1 MPGVLHIPLAC
12 LIGIILGNFSNC
24 NNGDEG
30 EIIDSKE
37 LKQPLI
43 ELNKS
48 QTQIESEMIDAFV
61 SRHQWRVTETGTGLR
76 YFIYKESENESE
88 NAKEGQVAVVD
99 FVISLLDGTICYSSK
114 DTGPQEFL
122 IGQDNVESGLH
133 EGITFMKTGDKA
145 KLILPSHL
153 AHGLIGDQDKI
164 PPRATIIYDI
174 ELLELK

>member
-1 MPGVLHIPLAC
+1 MFHIPLAC
-12 LIGIILGNFSNC
+12 LTGIILSGFSNC
-24 NNGDEG
+24 NSGNGE
-30 EIIDSKE
+30 ENIDPND

-48 QTQIESEMIDAFV
+48 QAQIESEMIDAYV
-61 SRHQWRVTETGTGLR
+61 KRHNWNVTETGTGLR
-76 YFIYKESENESE
+76 YYIYKESEAESE

-114 DTGPQEFL
+114 DSGPQEFL

-133 EGITFMKTGDKA
+133 EGITFMKKGDKA

-153 AHGLIGDQDKI
+153 AHGLIGDQNKI

-174 ELLELK
+174 ELLALK